1 MTDTRSPGVPGEPS
15 GTVHQSAIASRVDCG
30 PDGCTIDWL
39 ASERLEVDDDPVE
52 FQKLATDAG
61 FGDGL
66 PLIPPTEARVREWVK
81 ASGRFPDEV
90 VGAVP
95 PKNGR
100 ATVEKVAINAVMAG
114 APPES
119 MPLLLAALDAMLDPE
134 LNLFALNTTT
144 CCVVPGLFVHG
155 DARHRL
161 KIPMGPGCYGGEAGP
176 GASIGRATRL
186 VMRNIGGQRAGVSSK
201 SVFGQPGR
209 VSGICVAEWEERS
222 PWPTFGERRG
232 LAAGQDGVTVHGVT
246 GTIDV
251 ADIVAQDGATL
262 LEIIGKSLAFVGTN
276 AFIGSYHGSEV
287 MVAIAPPWAD
297 LIAKTYPDVDDVL
310 HQLWAHAALP
320 VAWWPAPH
328 RAAHEDNGRVDPHGV
343 VHLVES
349 PEHLLVLVNGGLGNL
364 HALAMHSFGPTRAVT
379 RPV

>member
-1 MTDTRSPGVPGEPS
+1 MTDLSNAGS
-15 GTVHQSAIASRVDCG
+15 DIASRVDCG

-39 ASERLEVDDDPVE
+39 ASDRLDVDDDPYE
-52 FQKLATDAG
+52 FMKLATDAG

-66 PLIPPTEARVREWVK
+66 PLVPPTEARVREWVK

-90 VGAVP
+90 VGVVP

-100 ATVEKVAINAVMAG
+100 ATVEKIAINAVMAG
-114 APPES
+114 APPGS
-119 MPLLLAALDAMLDPE
+119 MPLLIGALDAMLDPE
-134 LNLFALNTTT
+134 FNLFALNTTT
-144 CCVVPGLFVHG
+144 CCVVPGVFVHG
-155 DARHRL
+155 PARHEL
-161 KIPMGPGCYGGEAGP
+161 EIPMGPGCYGGEAGS

-186 VMRNIGGQRAGVSSK
+186 IMRNIGGQRVGVSSK

-222 PWPTFGERRG
+222 PWPPLGERRG
-232 LAAGQDGVTVHGVT
+232 LAAGQSGVTVHNVT
-246 GTIDV
+246 GTIDI

-276 AFIGSYHGSEV
+276 AFIGAFHGSEI
-287 MVAIAPPWAD
+287 MTAIAPPWAD
-297 LIAKTYPDVDDVL
+297 LIARVHPSIDDV
-310 HQLWAHAALP
+310 QQALWQHAALP
-320 VAWWPAPH
+320 VDWWPAPH
-328 RAAHEDNGRVDPHGV
+328 RAAHEENGRVDEHGM

-349 PEHLLVLVNGGLGNL
+349 PAHMLVIVNGGLGNL

-379 RPV
+379 RPL